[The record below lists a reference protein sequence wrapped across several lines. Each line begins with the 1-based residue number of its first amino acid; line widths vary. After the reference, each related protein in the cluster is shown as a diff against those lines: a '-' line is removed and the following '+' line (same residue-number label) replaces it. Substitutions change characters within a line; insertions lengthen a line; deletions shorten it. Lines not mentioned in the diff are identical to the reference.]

1 MVSEEF
7 LNQMVET
14 LGITV
19 DRRLK
24 EDLVKWK
31 AKP

>member
-1 MVSEEF
+1 MGAEEF
-7 LNQMVET
+7 LNQMIEA
-14 LGITV
+14 LGFIINI
-19 DRRLK
+19 RPE